1 MANSDID
8 NIVIFKK
15 HLGLNFEIDQK
26 YVGLK
31 MKENKI
37 LVFNFSVPENILEE
51 IENYF
56 SKFKMQEPIKV
67 DIGNTGDISCYFK
80 GTSPVTS
87 SANGKEKVYHIAV
100 ILQELEKIPPSEEE
114 VCETCSNCGFH

>member
-1 MANSDID
+1 MTDSTID

-15 HLGLNFEIDQK
+15 HLGLNLEIDQK

-37 LVFNFSVPENILEE
+37 LVFNFSVPENLIDEVQD
-51 IENYF
+51 YF
-56 SKFKMQEPIKV
+56 SKFKIQEPIKV
-67 DIGNTGDISCYFK
+67 DIGNTGDINCYFK
-80 GTSPVTS
+80 GTSPITS
-87 SANGKEKVYHIAV
+87 LQNNNKEIFNMAV
-100 ILQELEKIPPSEEE
+100 ILQELQKTPSSDED

>member
-1 MANSDID
+1 MTGSDID
-8 NIVIFKK
+8 NVVIFKK
-15 HLGLNFEIDQK
+15 HLGLNFEIDQY

-37 LVFNFSVPENILEE
+37 LVFDFSVPENLLME
-51 IENYF
+51 IQNYF

-67 DIGNTGDISCYFK
+67 DIGNTGDIICYFK
-80 GTSPVTS
+80 GTSPVTFS
-87 SANGKEKVYHIAV
+87 MNGNEKVCHIAV
-100 ILQELEKIPPSEEE
+100 ILQELEKIPPSDDE

>member
-1 MANSDID
+1 MTSSDID

-37 LVFNFSVPENILEE
+37 LVFNFTVPKSLLEE
-51 IENYF
+51 VQDYF

-80 GTSPVTS
+80 GVSPVTS
-87 SANGKEKVYHIAV
+87 STNDGQEVYHIAI
-100 ILQELEKIPPSEEE
+100 ILQELEKIPPSDDE

>member
-1 MANSDID
+1 MTDSNID
-8 NIVIFKK
+8 NIVVFKK
-15 HLGLNFEIDQK
+15 HLGLNLEIDQK

-37 LVFNFSVPENILEE
+37 LVFNFSVPKNLIEE
-51 IENYF
+51 IQDYF

-67 DIGNTGDISCYFK
+67 DIGNTGDINCYFK
-80 GTSPVTS
+80 GISPITS
-87 SANGKEKVYHIAV
+87 SQNDNGEIYNIAV
-100 ILQELEKIPPSEEE
+100 ILQELQKTPPSDD